1 MHNKAGE
8 RPQAGFPAVPTP
20 RTADPDLAMDQ
31 MISAPQTAPVD
42 VTMDNF
48 MAEVIEG
55 SKTTPTIVQFWA
67 PWCGPCKQLG
77 PVLQKVV
84 GASGSKVRMV
94 RVNIDDN
101 QQIAQQMRVQSVPTV
116 YGFVDGQPVDGF
128 AGAQPE
134 SNVKQFVEKLSSMGG
149 AGADVA
155 SMLETAEAALAS
167 GDHGTAMIQFQEV
180 MSAAPESIA
189 ALAGVV
195 RCLSA
200 SGDNAGAREVIDQL
214 NDEYREDPAMQ
225 SAIAAVELAEKASE
239 SAGELDAAKAAVEAD
254 PNDLAARQE
263 YALALYA
270 VGANAEA
277 MAQLLESIRIER
289 GWNDDAARLQ
299 LLEFFATLGA
309 ANPDVI
315 AARRKLS
322 TLLFS

>member
-1 MHNKAGE
+1 
-8 RPQAGFPAVPTP
+8 
-20 RTADPDLAMDQ
+20 MDQ
-31 MISAPQTAPVD
+31 MISAPQSAPVD

-55 SKTTPTIVQFWA
+55 SKMTPTIVQFWA
-67 PWCGPCKQLG
+67 PWCGPCKQLS
-77 PVLQKVV
+77 PVLEKVV
-84 GASGSKVRMV
+84 GASGDKVRMV

-149 AGADVA
+149 AGADIA
-155 SMLETAEAALAS
+155 SMLEAAEAALAS
-167 GDHGTAMIQFQEV
+167 GDHGTAMMQFQEV
-180 MSAAPESIA
+180 MSAAPESVA

-225 SAIAAVELAEKASE
+225 SAIAAVELAEKALE
-239 SAGELDAAKAAVEAD
+239 SAGELDAAKAAVEVD
-254 PNDLAARQE
+254 PNDLAARQK

>member
-1 MHNKAGE
+1 
-8 RPQAGFPAVPTP
+8 
-20 RTADPDLAMDQ
+20 MDQ
-31 MISAPQTAPVD
+31 MISAQQTAPVD
-42 VTMDNF
+42 VTIDNF

-55 SKTTPTIVQFWA
+55 SKATPTVVQFWA

-77 PVLQKVV
+77 PVLEKVV
-84 GASGSKVRMV
+84 GANAGKVRMV

-134 SNVKQFVEKLSSMGG
+134 SNVKQFIEKLASMGG
-149 AGADVA
+149 AGADIEA
-155 SMLETAEAALAS
+155 MLEAAEASLAA
-167 GDHGTAMIQFQEV
+167 GDHGTAMMQFQEV
-180 MSAAPESIA
+180 MGAAPESVA

-200 SGDNAGAREVIDQL
+200 SGDIAGAREVIDQL
-214 NDEYREDPAMQ
+214 NDEYRDDPAMA

-239 SAGELDAAKAAVEAD
+239 SAGELGAARAAVEAD
-254 PNDLAARQE
+254 PTDLAARQE

-270 VGANAEA
+270 VGENAGA

>member
-1 MHNKAGE
+1 
-8 RPQAGFPAVPTP
+8 
-20 RTADPDLAMDQ
+20 
-31 MISAPQTAPVD
+31 MISAPQSAPVD

-77 PVLQKVV
+77 PVLEKVV
-84 GASGSKVRMV
+84 GASGGKVRMV

-149 AGADVA
+149 AGADIA
-155 SMLETAEAALAS
+155 SMLEAAEAALAS
-167 GDHGTAMIQFQEV
+167 GDHGTAMMQFQDV
-180 MSAAPESIA
+180 MSAAPESVA

>member
-1 MHNKAGE
+1 
-8 RPQAGFPAVPTP
+8 
-20 RTADPDLAMDQ
+20 MDQ
-31 MISAPQTAPVD
+31 MISAPQSAPVD

-77 PVLQKVV
+77 PVLEKVV
-84 GASGSKVRMV
+84 GASGGKVRMV

-155 SMLETAEAALAS
+155 SMLEAAESALAL
-167 GDHGTAMIQFQEV
+167 GDHGTAMMQFQEV
-180 MSAAPESIA
+180 MSAAPESVA
-189 ALAGVV
+189 GLAGVV

-225 SAIAAVELAEKASE
+225 SAIAAVELAEKASK

-277 MAQLLESIRIER
+277 MAQLLESIRIDR

>member
-1 MHNKAGE
+1 
-8 RPQAGFPAVPTP
+8 
-20 RTADPDLAMDQ
+20 
-31 MISAPQTAPVD
+31 MISAPQSAPVD

-77 PVLQKVV
+77 PVLEKVV
-84 GASGSKVRMV
+84 GASCGKVRMV

-116 YGFVDGQPVDGF
+116 YGFVAGQPVDGF

-155 SMLETAEAALAS
+155 SMLEAAEAALAS
-167 GDHGTAMIQFQEV
+167 GDHGTAMMQFQEV
-180 MSAAPESIA
+180 MSAAPESVA

>member
-1 MHNKAGE
+1 
-8 RPQAGFPAVPTP
+8 
-20 RTADPDLAMDQ
+20 
-31 MISAPQTAPVD
+31 MISAPQSAPVD
-42 VTMDNF
+42 DTMDTF
-48 MAEVIEG
+48 MAEVIAG
-55 SKTTPTIVQFWA
+55 SQTTPTILPFWA
-67 PWCGPCKQLG
+67 HWCGPCKQLG
-77 PVLQKVV
+77 PVLEKVV
-84 GASGSKVRMV
+84 GASGGKVRMV

-155 SMLETAEAALAS
+155 SMLEAAEAALAS
-167 GDHGTAMIQFQEV
+167 GDHGTAMMQFQEV
-180 MSAAPESIA
+180 MSAAPESVA

>member
-1 MHNKAGE
+1 
-8 RPQAGFPAVPTP
+8 
-20 RTADPDLAMDQ
+20 
-31 MISAPQTAPVD
+31 MISAPQSAPVD

-77 PVLQKVV
+77 PVLEKVV
-84 GASGSKVRMV
+84 GASGGKVRMV

-149 AGADVA
+149 SGADVA
-155 SMLETAEAALAS
+155 SMLEGAEAALAS
-167 GDHGTAMIQFQEV
+167 GDHGTAMMQFQEV
-180 MSAAPESIA
+180 MSVAPESVA

-200 SGDNAGAREVIDQL
+200 SGDFAGAREVIDQL

>member
-1 MHNKAGE
+1 
-8 RPQAGFPAVPTP
+8 
-20 RTADPDLAMDQ
+20 
-31 MISAPQTAPVD
+31 MISAPQSAPVD

-77 PVLQKVV
+77 PVLEKVV
-84 GASGSKVRMV
+84 GASGGKVRMV

-128 AGAQPE
+128 SGAQPE

-149 AGADVA
+149 AGADIA
-155 SMLETAEAALAS
+155 SMLEAAEAALAS
-167 GDHGTAMIQFQEV
+167 GDHGTAMMQFQEV
-180 MSAAPESIA
+180 MSAAPESVA